1 MKSIVVFYSLE
12 GNTRMIAQT
21 IAEEIKATLLEL
33 KPTQEIP
40 KKGFRKFFW
49 GGKSVVFHEQPT
61 LQNEL
66 PDFAEYDTVLIG
78 TPIWAG
84 SFAAPVNTFLKTRN
98 LAGKN
103 VAFFACHAGGGTD
116 KCFENLKKE
125 LPGCKVLGEL
135 SMVSP
140 LARNPEQNRQKAVEW
155 AQSLRLT

>member
-1 MKSIVVFYSLE
+1 MKSIVVFYSLD

-21 IAEEIKATLLEL
+21 IAEEIKAALLEL
-33 KPTQEIP
+33 KPKKEIP
-40 KKGFRKFFW
+40 KKGFPKFFW
-49 GGKSVVFHEQPT
+49 GGKSVVFHEQPK
-61 LQNEL
+61 LQNEF

-84 SFAAPVNTFLKTRN
+84 SFSAPINTFLKTRN
-98 LAGKN
+98 LEGKQ